1 MGPDYPGRYLRF
13 LELVY
18 RYVSGREKIKF
29 YRIHLVPESLVRADG
44 PVHAEDGAWRLVL
57 VDLLPLGRQ
66 RATTRPR
73 HPTHLGF
80 TA

>member
-1 MGPDYPGRYLRF
+1 M
-13 LELVY
+13 VQ
-18 RYVSGREKIKF
+18 F
-29 YRIHLVPESLVRADG
+29 YRIHVVPESLVRADG

-57 VDLLPLGRQ
+57 VDFLPLGRQ

>member
-1 MGPDYPGRYLRF
+1 MWQKENKILPDPCGT
-13 LELVY
+13 
-18 RYVSGREKIKF
+18 
-29 YRIHLVPESLVRADG
+29 VPESLVRADG

-57 VDLLPLGRQ
+57 VDFLPLGRQ

-73 HPTHLGF
+73 HPTRLGF

>member
-1 MGPDYPGRYLRF
+1 M
-13 LELVY
+13 
-18 RYVSGREKIKF
+18 
-29 YRIHLVPESLVRADG
+29 IHFEPESLVRADG

-57 VDLLPLGRQ
+57 VDFLPLGRQ

-73 HPTHLGF
+73 HPTRLGF